1 MALQRRADI
10 NVTPLI
16 DVLLV
21 LLVIFMA
28 ALPLTQQG
36 IDSTI
41 PSRTRP
47 HAPPDAAQPD
57 TSIMLEYAADGAMA
71 INKQAVTLG
80 ELEPR
85 LRSIY
90 AGRHDKT
97 LYIAGA
103 GTLRYKRI
111 IEVMDAAKGAGVS
124 RLGVVTEGMRRAASE
139 GRQE

>member
-36 IDSTI
+36 IDSKI

-47 HAPPDAAQPD
+47 RESPGAAPDN
-57 TSIMLEYAADGAMA
+57 SIMLEYAADGAIA
-71 INKQAVTLG
+71 INKHPVTLS
-80 ELEPR
+80 ELQPR

-90 AGRHDKT
+90 AERRDKT
-97 LYIAGA
+97 LYISGA
-103 GTLRYKRI
+103 GTLPYKRI
-111 IEVMDAAKGAGVS
+111 IDVMDAAKGAGVS
-124 RLGVVTEGMRRAASE
+124 RLGVVTEGMQRAAGE
-139 GRQE
+139 PR